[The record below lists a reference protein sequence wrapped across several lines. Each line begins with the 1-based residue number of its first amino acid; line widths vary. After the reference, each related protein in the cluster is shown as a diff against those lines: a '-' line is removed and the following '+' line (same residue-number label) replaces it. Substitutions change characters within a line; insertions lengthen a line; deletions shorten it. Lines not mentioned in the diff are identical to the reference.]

1 MARAVSVD
9 SRAIV
14 EALKSV
20 YRADALLR
28 ELTGR

>member
-1 MARAVSVD
+1 VSVD

-20 YRADALLR
+20 YEMPELVR
-28 ELTGR
+28 ELTERAGP